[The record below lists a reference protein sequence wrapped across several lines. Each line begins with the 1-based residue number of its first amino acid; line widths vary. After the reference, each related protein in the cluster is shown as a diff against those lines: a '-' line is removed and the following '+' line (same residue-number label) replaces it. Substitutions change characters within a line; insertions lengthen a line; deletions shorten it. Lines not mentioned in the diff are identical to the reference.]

1 MDVLKNKTAKTSKYF
16 SRYNGKNYYMNTLD
30 VLSKDTETGSVAYKE
45 QLETSRWL
53 SHNNDYKTYIT
64 KEGDTYDSIALQFYN
79 NPTYYWI
86 ICDFNRVL
94 DCMKPLKPDTVLYIP
109 TLGTGFK
116 YEEY

>member
-1 MDVLKNKTAKTSKYF
+1 MDVLRNQSTKTSKYF
-16 SRYNGKNYYMNTLD
+16 SRYNGKNTYMNILD
-30 VLSKDTETGSVAYKE
+30 VLSRDKETGNVAYKE
-45 QLETSRWL
+45 QIETSRWL
-53 SHNNDYKTYIT
+53 SHNNDYKVYVTD
-64 KEGDTYDSIALQFYN
+64 EEDTYDLLAHQFYN

-94 DCMKPLKPDTVLYIP
+94 DCMKPLKPNTTLYIP